1 MVQPANPS
9 LPIYSFSDKISVGEV
24 PPEMTSV
31 DNILTKYSLTRDTA
45 AKYVDAITQMNQTET
60 AEALDVSRDTIN
72 RYKNLFRDMNKQERA
87 LLIASLTQDK
97 LLEQA
102 TEK

>member
-1 MVQPANPS
+1 
-9 LPIYSFSDKISVGEV
+9 
-24 PPEMTSV
+24 MTSV

>member
-9 LPIYSFSDKISVGEV
+9 LPIYSFSDNISVGEV

>member
-1 MVQPANPS
+1 
-9 LPIYSFSDKISVGEV
+9 
-24 PPEMTSV
+24 MTSV

-72 RYKNLFRDMNKQERA
+72 RYKNVFRDMNKQERA